1 MWGSG
6 SYSPRSVPSGQ
17 SRGTWRE
24 GGLKTKLV
32 NLDAQSKYIEAPFR
46 SRANQEDGAYKLLG
60 KPQETAP
67 SRCLVGWQ
75 PAWFCTYLIR
85 VSRGASPQE
94 SIEYPSV
101 QKTLL
106 PP

>member
-6 SYSPRSVPSGQ
+6 SYSPR
-17 SRGTWRE
+17 
-24 GGLKTKLV
+24 
-32 NLDAQSKYIEAPFR
+32 
-46 SRANQEDGAYKLLG
+46 ANQED
-60 KPQETAP
+60 
-67 SRCLVGWQ
+67 RCLVGWQ

-106 PP
+106 